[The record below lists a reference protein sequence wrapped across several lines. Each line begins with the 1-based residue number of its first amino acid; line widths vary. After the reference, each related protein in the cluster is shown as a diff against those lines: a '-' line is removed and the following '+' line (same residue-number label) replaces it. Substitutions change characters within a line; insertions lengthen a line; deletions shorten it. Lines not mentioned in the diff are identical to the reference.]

1 MYHQKIIIRSKL
13 KKIPR
18 NKYENPGYE
27 TPLLNANGEHIITG
41 DFYHLKNTNIY
52 GPVFFNKWYN
62 CFGIFE
68 GAWYQP
74 YDFLNPETYGKF
86 TRIPL
91 DQGMKND
98 LIKLTKKEFLKA
110 IEYTSWKEVKLLN
123 D

>member
-1 MYHQKIIIRSKL
+1 MYHKKIIVNKL
-13 KKIPR
+13 KHIP
-18 NKYENPGYE
+18 KSKFENPGYE
-27 TPLLNANGEHIITG
+27 THLLNSDGDYIITG
-41 DFYHLKNTNIY
+41 DFYHLKGTNIY
-52 GPVFFNKWYN
+52 GPVFYNKWYK

-91 DQGMKND
+91 DQGMKNE
-98 LIKLTKKEFLKA
+98 LIKLTKEEFLEA
-110 IEYTSWKEVKLLN
+110 IQYKTWREVKLLN